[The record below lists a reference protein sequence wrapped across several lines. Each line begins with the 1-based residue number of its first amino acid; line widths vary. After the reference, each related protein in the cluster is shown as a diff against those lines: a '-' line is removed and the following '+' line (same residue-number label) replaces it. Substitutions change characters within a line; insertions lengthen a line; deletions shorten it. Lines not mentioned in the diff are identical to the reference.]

1 MINIHSPGLF
11 PTEKRKAPP
20 LRLPPYGSRWGYSTE
35 TLCGDLDP
43 GRPGRVELP
52 LPAWFSQ
59 GFNLGQLRT
68 TWMQE
73 SKLTPVFKGEEKQG
87 LDIIN
92 FNQSQLHL
100 PGRLCRTG
108 IFLLTVLP
116 RQVTDGVFKAPGG
129 GTARLS
135 SCFPLSGESC
145 LRPKYHTYISVLFY
159 LQHRDCTLIFGYL
172 SQQ

>member
-1 MINIHSPGLF
+1 M
-11 PTEKRKAPP
+11 
-20 LRLPPYGSRWGYSTE
+20 
-35 TLCGDLDP
+35 
-43 GRPGRVELP
+43 
-52 LPAWFSQ
+52 PAWFSQ

-108 IFLLTVLP
+108 IILLTVLP
-116 RQVTDGVFKAPGG
+116 RQVTDGVFKAPGR

-145 LRPKYHTYISVLFY
+145 LRPKCHTYILVLFY
-159 LQHRDCTLIFGYL
+159 LQHRGCTLIFGYL
-172 SQQ
+172 SQNSSSQSPARFSSSSLTSQATSWQEFCSNGHQLCSCC